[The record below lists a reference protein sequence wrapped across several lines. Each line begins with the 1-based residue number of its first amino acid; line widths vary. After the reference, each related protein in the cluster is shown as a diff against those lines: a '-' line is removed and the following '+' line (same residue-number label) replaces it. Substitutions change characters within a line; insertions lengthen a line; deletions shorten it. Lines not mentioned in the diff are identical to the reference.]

1 MSMSTPVRPG
11 QHLIITNKETER
23 SQECVVGFLG
33 AQLARGIDVGFE
45 FSSPVADFWRSAEMV
60 QNPAAQRTEA
70 CA

>member
-1 MSMSTPVRPG
+1 MSTPVRPG
-11 QHLIITNKETER
+11 QRLIITNKETER

-45 FSSPVADFWRSAEMV
+45 FSSPVADFWRSAQLEQSPSV
-60 QNPAAQRTEA
+60 QRTEA